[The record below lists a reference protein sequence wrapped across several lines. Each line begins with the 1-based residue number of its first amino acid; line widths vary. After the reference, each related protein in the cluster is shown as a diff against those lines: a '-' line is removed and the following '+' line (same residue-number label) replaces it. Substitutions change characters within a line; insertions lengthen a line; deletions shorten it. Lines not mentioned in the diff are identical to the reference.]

1 MSATAPVHLVRSP
14 VHIAQPAQPAHPVHP
29 AAVPSTPRREA
40 RTWPAPMPH
49 VPTPLF
55 GRDCE
60 TELLCNLVS
69 AGRRRLV
76 TLTGPGGVGKTRL
89 ALHVATALADR
100 FAGDIAFVSLAQ
112 TTDPTLLP
120 RTVALAL
127 G

>member
-1 MSATAPVHLVRSP
+1 MSATAPVHLVRSS
-14 VHIAQPAQPAHPVHP
+14 VHIAQPAQPAHPAHPVHP

-55 GRDCE
+55 GRDRE

-89 ALHVATALADR
+89 ALHVATALTDR
-100 FAGDIAFVSLAQ
+100 FAGDIAFVSL
-112 TTDPTLLP
+112 
-120 RTVALAL
+120 
-127 G
+127 